1 MTKEHFQHCWRRVK
15 ERIVSSFSGRIFGH
29 YATADCF
36 DLLSEV
42 HTWHLAHNTKS
53 DAAPKRW
60 SKGLSVML
68 KKIAGIAVVT
78 KLCEILL
85 MKVDFN
91 CHNRLIFGDRMMKLA
106 RDNKLV
112 PEEIYSEKRK
122 TPEDTILQQ
131 MLIYD
136 IARQL

>member
-60 SKGLSVML
+60 SKGLLVML
-68 KKIAGIAVVT
+68 KKIAGDAVVT
-78 KLCEILL
+78 KLRAILL
-85 MKVDFN
+85 MEAAFN
-91 CHNRLIFGDRMMKLA
+91 CHNRLIFGYRMMKLS
-106 RDNKLV
+106 RENVLV
-112 PEEIYSEKRK
+112 PEEIYSKEKK
-122 TPEDTILQQ
+122 TPEDAILQQ
-131 MLIYD
+131 VLVFD
-136 IARQL
+136 IAR